1 MATIL
6 LMGLQLIPQTNIT
19 LGVSHPIHKIMP
31 PELYTDRSGNRVSH
45 IPKFGFPCSSC
56 LSQECQIHAQP
67 RASSLQVNTM
77 LWWSLKLKSITS
89 DKIGASHHSGN
100 NSVFGSQ
107 VLKATWK
114 LSTDRDIP
122 NVLV

>member
-1 MATIL
+1 M
-6 LMGLQLIPQTNIT
+6 
-19 LGVSHPIHKIMP
+19 S
-31 PELYTDRSGNRVSH
+31 
-45 IPKFGFPCSSC
+45 
-56 LSQECQIHAQP
+56 SQERQIHAQA
-67 RASSLQVNTM
+67 RASSLQVNIM
-77 LWWSLKLKSITS
+77 LLWSLKLNSITS
-89 DKIGASHHSGN
+89 DKIGAPHHSGN